1 VPHYLAI
8 FAAGMAAGT
17 INTIVGSGSLITFPT
32 LLALGYPPVTANISN
47 SLGLVPGGLSGSW
60 GYRRELS
67 TQKSALK
74 ILLPCSL
81 VGGVSGAVLLLVLPA
96 AAFSAIVPA
105 LVALAVLLVAFQP
118 LIQATV
124 AKRRAAATAA
134 AAPASGD
141 APVED
146 TDETTPAAVT
156 APSTQ
161 KYGLG
166 VAAACFFCGVYGGY
180 FGAAQGVLL
189 VGLFGVLLSD
199 PLQTQN
205 ALKNILTA
213 CVNFI
218 AAIVFVVIAIDR
230 LDWVVVAIIGV
241 GSLLG
246 GFLGARIGRRL
257 PPIALRGVII
267 AVGTIAF
274 VRLLTS

>member
-1 VPHYLAI
+1 MLHYLAI

-17 INTIVGSGSLITFPT
+17 INTIVGSGSLITFPV

-67 TQKSALK
+67 TQKRALK

-81 VGGVSGAVLLLVLPA
+81 AGGISGALLLLVLPA
-96 AAFSAIVPA
+96 AAFTAIVPV

-118 LIQATV
+118 LIQRTV
-124 AKRRAAATAA
+124 AKRRAAAAEATARDSSV
-134 AAPASGD
+134 P
-141 APVED
+141 
-146 TDETTPAAVT
+146 TDEKAAEVG
-156 APSTQ
+156 AGPSIQ

-189 VGLFGVLLSD
+189 VGLFGVLLTD

-205 ALKNILTA
+205 ALKNILVT
-213 CVNFI
+213 CVNLI

-230 LDWVVVAIIGV
+230 LDWIVVAIIGV

-257 PPIALRGVII
+257 PTIALRIVII

-274 VRLLTS
+274 VRLTS

>member
-1 VPHYLAI
+1 MLHYLAI

-32 LLALGYPPVTANISN
+32 LLALGYAPVTANISN

-67 TQKSALK
+67 TQKRALK

-81 VGGVSGAVLLLVLPA
+81 VGGVSGALLLLVLPA
-96 AAFSAIVPA
+96 AAFAAIVPV

-118 LIQATV
+118 FIQRTV
-124 AKRRAAATAA
+124 AKRRAAAADTAVDA
-134 AAPASGD
+134 LPA
-141 APVED
+141 E
-146 TDETTPAAVT
+146 
-156 APSTQ
+156 PSVQ

-189 VGLFGVLLSD
+189 VGLFGVLLTD

-213 CVNFI
+213 CVNLI

-257 PPIALRGVII
+257 PPVVLRIVII
-267 AVGTIAF
+267 TVGTIAF
-274 VRLLTS
+274 VRLLTA

>member
-1 VPHYLAI
+1 MLHYLAI
-8 FAAGMAAGT
+8 FAAGIAAGT

-67 TQKSALK
+67 TQKPALK

-81 VGGVSGAVLLLVLPA
+81 VGGVSGALLLLVLPA
-96 AAFSAIVPA
+96 SAFSAIVPV
-105 LVALAVLLVAFQP
+105 LVALAVVLVAFQP
-118 LIQATV
+118 LIQRTV
-124 AKRRAAATAA
+124 ASRRAAAADAA
-134 AAPASGD
+134 ADAASAD
-141 APVED
+141 P
-146 TDETTPAAVT
+146 TDETAMSASAA
-156 APSTQ
+156 ASAQ

-189 VGLFGVLLSD
+189 VGLFGILLTD

-205 ALKNILTA
+205 ALKNILVT
-213 CVNFI
+213 CVNLI
-218 AAIVFVVIAIDR
+218 AALVFVVIAINR
-230 LDWVVVAIIGV
+230 LDWIVVAIIGV

-246 GFLGARIGRRL
+246 GFIGARIGRRL
-257 PPIALRGVII
+257 PPIALRIVIV

>member
-1 VPHYLAI
+1 MLHYLAI
-8 FAAGMAAGT
+8 FAAGLAAGT

-67 TQKSALK
+67 TQKRALK

-81 VGGVSGAVLLLVLPA
+81 VGGVSGALLLLVLPA

-118 LIQATV
+118 LIQRTV
-124 AKRRAAATAA
+124 AKRRAAVANAA
-134 AAPASGD
+134 STDPADETVPGAEPAAPS
-141 APVED
+141 V
-146 TDETTPAAVT
+146 
-156 APSTQ
+156 Q

-166 VAAACFFCGVYGGY
+166 VVAACFFCGVYGGY

-189 VGLFGVLLSD
+189 VGLFGVLLRE

-205 ALKNILTA
+205 ALKNILVT
-213 CVNFI
+213 CVNLI
-218 AAIVFVVIAIDR
+218 AALVFVVIAINR
-230 LDWVVVAIIGV
+230 LDWIVVAIIGV

-257 PPIALRGVII
+257 PPIALRIVIV

-274 VRLLTS
+274 VSLLMS

>member
-1 VPHYLAI
+1 VLHYLAI
-8 FAAGMAAGT
+8 LAAGIAAGT

-67 TQKSALK
+67 TQKRALK

-81 VGGVSGAVLLLVLPA
+81 VGGVSGALFLLVLPA
-96 AAFSAIVPA
+96 SAFTAIVPV

-118 LIQATV
+118 LIQRTV
-124 AKRRAAATAA
+124 AKRRATAA
-134 AAPASGD
+134 PPEKTAADSP
-141 APVED
+141 
-146 TDETTPAAVT
+146 
-156 APSTQ
+156 PSVQ

-189 VGLFGVLLSD
+189 VGLFGVLLTD

-205 ALKNILTA
+205 ALKNILVT
-213 CVNFI
+213 CVNLI
-218 AAIVFVVIAIDR
+218 AAVVFIVVAIDR
-230 LDWVVVAIIGV
+230 LDWIVVAIIGV
-241 GSLLG
+241 GSLIG

-257 PPIALRGVII
+257 PPMAMRVVIV

-274 VRLLTS
+274 VRLVTS

>member
-1 VPHYLAI
+1 MLHYLAI

-17 INTIVGSGSLITFPT
+17 INTIVGSGSLITFPV

-67 TQKSALK
+67 TQKRALK

-81 VGGVSGAVLLLVLPA
+81 AGGISGALLLLVLPA
-96 AAFSAIVPA
+96 AAFTAIVPV

-118 LIQATV
+118 LIQRTV
-124 AKRRAAATAA
+124 AKRRAAAAETTARD
-134 AAPASGD
+134 PSV
-141 APVED
+141 P
-146 TDETTPAAVT
+146 TDETAAEVG
-156 APSTQ
+156 AGPSIQ

-189 VGLFGVLLSD
+189 VGLFGVLLTD

-205 ALKNILTA
+205 ALKNILVT
-213 CVNFI
+213 CVNLI
-218 AAIVFVVIAIDR
+218 AAIVFVVIAINR
-230 LDWVVVAIIGV
+230 LDWIVVAIIGV

-257 PPIALRGVII
+257 PPIALRIVIV

-274 VRLLTS
+274 VRLLMS